1 MGDITVACEP
11 SSISACSS
19 TADVFARN
27 ARAAVVRRVGS
38 FIRMLGV
45 PANLPHEVEVFLAR
59 FEDAKRCLL
68 LVAFVPGKA
77 TGDERQNHVH
87 PPAIK
92 SYSTDPPS
100 RLRQDEA
107 R

>member
-19 TADVFARN
+19 TADGFARN
-27 ARAAVVRRVGS
+27 ARAAVIRRVGS

-45 PANLPHEVEVFLAR
+45 PANLPHEVEVFWRGSKAR
-59 FEDAKRCLL
+59 TLPL

-77 TGDERQNHVH
+77 TGDERQSHVH
-87 PPAIK
+87 PHAIK